1 MNVKK
6 KKKKNNAITEKKR
19 PERYSL
25 RFIDSFRFKKSKLE
39 DLVNNL
45 TEPYKNLSDNEL
57 KQRFYNTC
65 QLCGDNMEKSK
76 LLSRKGVYPY
86 EYMDSWEK
94 FKLPVPLDKKHYYS
108 ELNDSN
114 ISDEGVN
121 HIKNVCST
129 FNINNLGEYHDL
141 YVQSDTTLH
150 ADVFEN
156 FGDKCINVDKLD
168 PAYYLSAPSLSWH
181 SGLKMT
187 GQALELLTDKNML
200 LLLEKGIRGSICEAA
215 TKYKKANNKYM
226 KNYDTTKPSSY
237 LMYVDANNLYGHAM
251 SKKLPTGNFQW
262 VQDTSIFTE
271 DYIKKYDK

>member
-1 MNVKK
+1 M
-6 KKKKNNAITEKKR
+6 I
-19 PERYSL
+19 
-25 RFIDSFRFKKSKLE
+25 
-39 DLVNNL
+39 
-45 TEPYKNLSDNEL
+45 
-57 KQRFYNTC
+57 
-65 QLCGDNMEKSK
+65 
-76 LLSRKGVYPY
+76 
-86 EYMDSWEK
+86 
-94 FKLPVPLDKKHYYS
+94 
-108 ELNDSN
+108 
-114 ISDEGVN
+114 
-121 HIKNVCST
+121 
-129 FNINNLGEYHDL
+129 FNHDL

-150 ADVFEN
+150 ADVLEN

-237 LMYVDANNLYGHAM
+237 LMYIDANNVYGHAM
-251 SKKLPTGNFQW
+251 SKKLPIGNFQW